1 MREAEILLLI
11 KQHIYTKN
19 ISSQWRIQITNKLKK
34 NWGARILEE
43 EANNNNQGARYTLGV
58 YILYENPL
66 VIPVGGN

>member
-1 MREAEILLLI
+1 MKNTNH
-11 KQHIYTKN
+11 KQI
-19 ISSQWRIQITNKLKK
+19 KK